1 MLCIND
7 ERARRM
13 SIKNSKAIRQRT
25 KISKIKDTLAVLF
38 VLAFLLLVFFGNLL
52 ESEPSK
58 ATIVVFFVCW
68 ISFSVLVFLRVA
80 SLFGFGRR

>member
-1 MLCIND
+1 
-7 ERARRM
+7 M
-13 SIKNSKAIRQRT
+13 SIKNSKAIRGRT

-52 ESEPSK
+52 ESEPST
-58 ATIVVFFVCW
+58 ATIVVFLACW

-80 SLFGFGRR
+80 SLFGLGRK